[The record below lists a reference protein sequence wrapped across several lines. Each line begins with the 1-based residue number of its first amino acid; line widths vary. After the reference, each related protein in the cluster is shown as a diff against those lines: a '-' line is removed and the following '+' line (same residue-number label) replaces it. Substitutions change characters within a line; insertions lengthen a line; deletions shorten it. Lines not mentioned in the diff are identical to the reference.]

1 MIEKI
6 VDIVRSGL
14 SFNGC
19 DAIILGSGLGTFT
32 KYLKK
37 KSILPYSKI
46 PDFPQSTVS
55 GHHGELI
62 SGYHGERQ
70 VVVAKG
76 RFHYY
81 EGYDI
86 STVVLPV
93 RIFNA

>member
-6 VDIVRSGL
+6 VDIVRSRL

-46 PDFPQSTVS
+46 PDFPQSTVATQPLNNIAPN
-55 GHHGELI
+55 GEATAAT
-62 SGYHGERQ
+62 SAFARERSRS
-70 VVVAKG
+70 K
-76 RFHYY
+76 
-81 EGYDI
+81 
-86 STVVLPV
+86 
-93 RIFNA
+93 NAWS